1 MKQVSTMMM
10 LIIAEKVADIVK
22 IVNMKILMI
31 DNYNEDN
38 KLAIKTTCKI
48 NLPTVK
54 TCGPYVGKGLLGVR
68 SFYHNFK
75 TWLRFPLG
83 HHHGF
88 G

>member
-54 TCGPYVGKGLLGVR
+54 TCGPYVGKGLLAVTPC
-68 SFYHNFK
+68 YLNFK
-75 TWLRFPLG
+75 TRLKFPFC
-83 HHHGF
+83 HHH
-88 G
+88 